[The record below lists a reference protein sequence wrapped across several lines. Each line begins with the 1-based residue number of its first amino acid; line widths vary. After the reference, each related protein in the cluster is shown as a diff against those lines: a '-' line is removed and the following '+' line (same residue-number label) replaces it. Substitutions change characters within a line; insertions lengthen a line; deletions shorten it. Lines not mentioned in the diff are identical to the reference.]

1 MKQKS
6 IHPLIHKAAVL
17 TLSSML
23 IFSMGA
29 CGQKDHKEQDA
40 YRQYGITCLENG
52 KYEEALTAFQ
62 NALDQSVGKVGER
75 EIDICFYKAKAQL
88 ASGDTD
94 GALETYN
101 AVIDYNK
108 DARAYY
114 LRGNLYFDQ
123 GKQKEACGDYEQA
136 MKKSPKNYELYIGI
150 YQSMKDHDMEAEGQ
164 KILNKALEIKG
175 NKPQDQL
182 YKGRICYLL
191 NDTEH
196 AIDYLTKAKEGKI
209 SLASYYL
216 ALAYEQGGESEKAK
230 ACIKEYLDSGT
241 ATTYDLYE
249 LGNNE
254 LEQKDYEEALTYFN
268 AALAMEEVPN
278 RQSLMKG
285 AISAYEH
292 SGDFASAKKM
302 MKDYL
307 SKYPSDEDAKRESTF
322 LETR

>member
-1 MKQKS
+1 MKKD
-6 IHPLIHKAAVL
+6 ILHKAAVL
-17 TLSSML
+17 ALASML
-23 IFSMGA
+23 AASVAA
-29 CGQKDHKEQDA
+29 CGKTDTKEQDA

-52 KYEEALTAFQ
+52 KYEDALTAFQ
-62 NALDQSVGKVGER
+62 NALDQSLGKVGER
-75 EIDICFYKAKAQL
+75 EIDLCFYKAKAQI
-88 ASGDTD
+88 ASGDTE

-101 AVIDYNK
+101 AIIDYNK

-123 GKQKEACGDYEQA
+123 GKSQEASDDYEQA
-136 MKKSPKNYELYIGI
+136 MKKDPKNYELYIGI
-150 YQSMKDHDMEAEGQ
+150 YQAMSAHDMEAEGQ

-175 NKPQDQL
+175 DKPEDAL

-191 NDTEH
+191 NDTENTVT
-196 AIDYLTKAKEGKI
+196 YLTKAKEGEI
-209 SLASYYL
+209 PLASYYL
-216 ALAYEQGGESEKAK
+216 ALTYEEGGEPQKAK
-230 ACIKEYLDSGT
+230 ACVKEYLDSGT
-241 ATTYDLYE
+241 ATSYDLYE
-249 LGNNE
+249 LGSNE
-254 LEQKDYEEALTYFN
+254 MEQQDYEEALTYFN

-285 AISAYEH
+285 AIAAYEY
-292 SGDFASAKKM
+292 SGDFDSAKKM

>member
-1 MKQKS
+1 MKQKV
-6 IHPLIHKAAVL
+6 IHKWIHSAVMIAC
-17 TLSSML
+17 SSIL

-29 CGQKDHKEQDA
+29 CGKKDHSEQDA

-52 KYEEALTAFQ
+52 KYEDALTAFQ
-62 NALDQSVGKVGER
+62 NALDESVGKVGER

-88 ASGDTD
+88 GSGDTT

-101 AVIDYNK
+101 VIIDYNK

-123 GKQKEACGDYEQA
+123 GKDEEACADYQQA

-164 KILNKALEIKG
+164 KVLNQALEIKG
-175 NKPQDQL
+175 DKPEDAL

-191 NDTEH
+191 NDTEN
-196 AIDYLTKAKEGKI
+196 AISYLTKAKEGEI
-209 SLASYYL
+209 PLASYYL
-216 ALAYEQGGESEKAK
+216 ALTYEHGGEPQKAK
-230 ACIKEYLDSGT
+230 ACVKEYLDSGT
-241 ATTYDLYE
+241 ATSYDLYE
-249 LGNNE
+249 LGSNE
-254 LEQKDYEEALTYFN
+254 MEQEDYEEALTYFN

-285 AISAYEH
+285 AIAAYEH